1 MTDKG
6 VLMEKFGRLL
16 ATVIAGFAF
25 TAPCFGDKLAVVP
38 GSEASRENFQVS
50 KRLGWQTNLDEARA
64 EAAKTGRLVFW
75 VHMLGSIDG
84 KT

>member
-1 MTDKG
+1 MRN
-6 VLMEKFGRLL
+6 FGLLL
-16 ATVIAGFAF
+16 AYVIAGMAL
-25 TAPCFGDKLAVVP
+25 AVPCFADKLAVVP
-38 GSEASRENFQVS
+38 ASEASRENFQVS
-50 KRLGWQTNLDEARA
+50 KRLGWQTNLEEAKQ